1 MSARWQSEE
10 DARAE
15 IKALVSEYY
24 KEFKKENTSFKPGK
38 RISYASRV
46 YDEKEMCALADAMLD
61 FWLTT

>member
-24 KEFKKENTSFKPGK
+24 KEFKKENTSFSGK
-38 RISYASRV
+38 FFQNII
-46 YDEKEMCALADAMLD
+46 
-61 FWLTT
+61 